1 MGLNV
6 ARLLTC
12 GGQKRRYIVDAPM
25 MHRRFDGFFFTRQN
39 LMARRFVLELSIS
52 AVMSFLFFAFT
63 NNLTYVPPTTVNGHS
78 SL

>member
-1 MGLNV
+1 MATPRIMGLNV

-52 AVMSFLFFAFT
+52 AVMSFLFF
-63 NNLTYVPPTTVNGHS
+63 HS
-78 SL
+78 PIT